1 MRWRPKMALPW
12 MSHVLFVEVLHPV
25 DFDTITH
32 VISLNE
38 TADLSKFIARL
49 RMELYFPL
57 YL

>member
-1 MRWRPKMALPW
+1 MALPW